1 MTRTDR
7 LLIQMLTRRFGLKGE
22 LAERLLEAGVI
33 DRCGAERQAIRDR
46 VEECVR
52 GGMKRCEAMEG
63 VAVEYCCSYEKVRNA
78 VYARK

>member
-1 MTRTDR
+1 MTAHDPYRPTIDPDADPPFR
-7 LLIQMLTRRFGLKGE
+7 PEG
-22 LAERLLEAGVI
+22 LLEAGVI